1 MCARARRLP
10 SEERRFALA
19 AVAGG
24 GLMAIG
30 AFLPWLTLYAG
41 LHPLRGVIGLNGRVL
56 AAGGA
61 VCLVAGVRGW
71 GRRARR
77 LRRLA
82 DRATPPH
89 VSPAARE
96 SDGRAAFGARAL
108 HRGRGRAGRRGNGR
122 TRSRAAPE
130 RLSYSYYSI
139 DDAAEWVTVVE
150 APGRH
155 PIGAPWVKDPA
166 ELTLCPTLPTSDR
179 RGRKASQRCN
189 SLRGCLW
196 QTGPA
201 GSNLQPP
208 VLEASLPSLPKTRGL
223 RNCPSKREIARPA
236 LRARPR

>member
-1 MCARARRLP
+1 MADAVRRAAPAARGDRVERSSPRGGRSGLPRGGRPGLGAARP
-10 SEERRFALA
+10 
-19 AVAGG
+19 
-24 GLMAIG
+24 
-30 AFLPWLTLYAG
+30 
-41 LHPLRGVIGLNGRVL
+41 RGPMGRCVS
-56 AAGGA
+56 
-61 VCLVAGVRGW
+61 R
-71 GRRARR
+71 RRARR

-96 SDGRAAFGARAL
+96 SDARAAFGARAL

-201 GSNLQPP
+201 GIEPATPGLTWAVSDIVSVPP
-208 VLEASLPSLPKTRGL
+208 GPSPK
-223 RNCPSKREIARPA
+223 AR
-236 LRARPR
+236 